1 MLHLFYLI
9 FCFLEGGKKFL
20 FGDQACEYD
29 CSVFGMLAQF
39 LWQMPETVEET
50 YMKGKITELI

>member
-1 MLHLFYLI
+1 M
-9 FCFLEGGKKFL
+9 EGGKRFL
-20 FGDQACEYD
+20 FGDQACEYN

-39 LWQMPETVEET
+39 LWQMPETAEET